1 MNNRPILT
9 IISPVY
15 NGEKY
20 ISETIESVI
29 NASIEYSYEYIVLD
43 DGSNDSTLKILNAY
57 KDKIKIFSHTNIGES
72 ATVNRGLENALGD
85 FILVISADDPL
96 LTSDLINK
104 ACYILIENPSIVAI
118 YPDWRIIDQN
128 GITLRN
134 KILPDFTDDLL
145 IGHCSCL
152 PGPGTLFRKDKAL
165 EIGGRRSE
173 WKFVGDYDFWLR
185 LSRVGKIVRLPG
197 VLAQWRE
204 NQNSTSISQRD
215 SKMAAERIKVIENFL
230 LENNISEILRKK
242 ALGNS
247 YYLAARLAFFDP
259 EIKGKHLLL
268 KAFLYRRG
276 WPEEARLYVVVYI
289 LLMPFTSIIFK
300 PFSKIIINTISYK

>member
-1 MNNRPILT
+1 MNDRPILS

-43 DGSNDSTLKILNAY
+43 DGSNDSSLKILNSY
-57 KDKIKIFSHTNIGES
+57 KDKIKIFSHKNIGES
-72 ATVNRGLENALGD
+72 ATVNRGLENALGE

-96 LTSDLINK
+96 LTSDLINT
-104 ACYILIENPSIVAI
+104 ACNILIENPSIVAI

-128 GITLRN
+128 GRNLRN

-145 IGHCSCL
+145 IGHCKCL
-152 PGPGTLFRKDKAL
+152 PGPGTIFRKDKAL
-165 EIGGRRSE
+165 QIGGRRSG

-204 NQNSTSISQRD
+204 NQDSTSISQRN
-215 SKMAAERIKVIENFL
+215 SKMANVLENFL
-230 LENNISEILRKK
+230 LENNIPEELRRK

-259 EIKGKHLLL
+259 KIKGRYLLF
-268 KAFLYRRG
+268 KAFKYRKG
-276 WPEEARLYVVVYI
+276 WPEEARLYVVIY
-289 LLMPFTSIIFK
+289 LLLIPITSIILK
-300 PFSKIIINTISYK
+300 PFSKIIINSISYR

>member
-1 MNNRPILT
+1 MNIRPILT

-57 KDKIKIFSHTNIGES
+57 KDKIKIFSHKNIGES
-72 ATVNRGLENALGD
+72 ATVNRGLENALGE

-104 ACYILIENPSIVAI
+104 ACYILVEDPSIVAI

-128 GITLRN
+128 GITLKN
-134 KILPDFTDDLL
+134 KIIPDFTEDLL
-145 IGHCSCL
+145 IGRCKCL

-165 EIGGRRSE
+165 EIGGRRAG

-204 NQNSTSISQRD
+204 NPDSTSISQRD
-215 SKMAAERIKVIENFL
+215 SKTATERIKVIENFL
-230 LENNISEILRKK
+230 LENDISKDLRRK

-259 EIKGKHLLL
+259 KIKGQYLLF
-268 KAFLYRRG
+268 KAFKYRRG
-276 WPEEARLYVVVYI
+276 WPEEARLYVVLYI
-289 LLMPFTSIIFK
+289 LLMPITSIIFK
-300 PFSKIIINTISYK
+300 PFSKIIIKTISYK

>member
-1 MNNRPILT
+1 M
-9 IISPVY
+9 
-15 NGEKY
+15 
-20 ISETIESVI
+20 
-29 NASIEYSYEYIVLD
+29 
-43 DGSNDSTLKILNAY
+43 
-57 KDKIKIFSHTNIGES
+57 
-72 ATVNRGLENALGD
+72 
-85 FILVISADDPL
+85 
-96 LTSDLINK
+96 
-104 ACYILIENPSIVAI
+104 
-118 YPDWRIIDQN
+118 
-128 GITLRN
+128 
-134 KILPDFTDDLL
+134 
-145 IGHCSCL
+145 
-152 PGPGTLFRKDKAL
+152 
-165 EIGGRRSE
+165 
-173 WKFVGDYDFWLR
+173 
-185 LSRVGKIVRLPG
+185 
-197 VLAQWRE
+197 LAQWRE

>member
-1 MNNRPILT
+1 MNDYPILT
-9 IISPVY
+9 IITPVY

-29 NASIEYSYEYIVLD
+29 KSSIKYSYEYIVLD
-43 DGSNDSTLKILNAY
+43 DGSNDSSLKILNKY
-57 KDKIKIFSHTNIGES
+57 KDKIKIFSHKNIGES
-72 ATVNRGLENALGD
+72 ATVNRGLENALGE
-85 FILVISADDPL
+85 FLLVINADDPL

-104 ACYILIENPSIVAI
+104 ACKILIENSSIVAI
-118 YPDWRIIDQN
+118 YPDWKIIDQN
-128 GITLRN
+128 GNTLKN
-134 KILPDFTDDLL
+134 KILPEFTDELL
-145 IGHCSCL
+145 IGHCRCL

-165 EIGGRRSE
+165 QVGGRNLG

-204 NQNSTSISQRD
+204 NQDSTSISQRD
-215 SKMAAERIKVIENFL
+215 NKMALERIKVIETFL
-230 LENNISEILRKK
+230 LKNEISENLRRK

-259 EIKGKHLLL
+259 RIKGRSLLL
-268 KAFLYRRG
+268 KAFRYRRG
-276 WPEEARLYVVVYI
+276 WPEEAKFYVVLY
-289 LLMPFTSIIFK
+289 LLLTPITTIIFK
-300 PFSKIIINTISYK
+300 PFSRLIIKIISYK

>member
-1 MNNRPILT
+1 MNDRPILT
-9 IISPVY
+9 IITPVY

-29 NASIEYSYEYIVLD
+29 NASIKYSYEYIVLD
-43 DGSNDSTLKILNAY
+43 DGSNDSTLKTLNTY
-57 KDKIKIFSHTNIGES
+57 KDKIKIFSHKNIGES
-72 ATVNRGLENALGD
+72 ATVNRGLENALGE

-128 GITLRN
+128 GRTLRN

-145 IGHCSCL
+145 IGHCKCL

-165 EIGGRRSE
+165 QVGGRRSE

-204 NQNSTSISQRD
+204 NQDSTSISQRD
-215 SKMAAERIKVIENFL
+215 NKMAVERIKVIENFL
-230 LENNISEILRKK
+230 LENDISKDLHRK
-242 ALGNS
+242 ALGNA
-247 YYLAARLAFFDP
+247 YYLAARLAFFDTK
-259 EIKGKHLLL
+259 IKGRSLLI
-268 KAFLYRRG
+268 KAFKYRRR
-276 WPEEARLYVVVYI
+276 WPEEARLYVVLY
-289 LLMPFTSIIFK
+289 LLLTPLSSIIFK
-300 PFSKIIINTISYK
+300 PFSKIIIRVVSYK